1 MGVQCMDTDNWE
13 RYEFKLKNGAVVEW
27 LREKIED

>member
-1 MGVQCMDTDNWE
+1 MEDFRTEWE

-27 LREKIED
+27 LRERVVE